1 MTERPVPP
9 TPKPA
14 TMVFRALTLRCPVCG
29 TGGLFRHWVRI
40 VPRCPT
46 CGFRFDRGEEGY
58 GVGTYMFN
66 LIAAELLLTVIITAI
81 VLTFD
86 LRWTT
91 ALERAAIAAMIV
103 MPVLFYPFAKLLFVA
118 FDLCFRPVRK
128 EDVE

>member
-1 MTERPVPP
+1 
-9 TPKPA
+9 
-14 TMVFRALTLRCPVCG
+14 MVLRALTLRCPICG
-29 TGGLFRHWVRI
+29 TGGLFRQWVRI

-46 CGFRFDRGEEGY
+46 CAFRFDRSEEGY

-66 LIAAELLLTVIITAI
+66 LIAAEALLTIIVAAS

-91 ALERAAIAAMIV
+91 ALERAAIASMIV

-128 EDVE
+128 EDVA